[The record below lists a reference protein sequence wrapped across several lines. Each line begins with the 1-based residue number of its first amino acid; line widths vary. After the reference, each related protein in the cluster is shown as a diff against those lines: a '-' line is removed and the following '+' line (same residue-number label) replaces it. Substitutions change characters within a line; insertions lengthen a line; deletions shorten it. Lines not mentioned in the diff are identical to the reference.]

1 MTTLTPTQPLSQT
14 QIPNWI
20 QLNNEIMVQKNGQ
33 FQFHKDLEAARSY
46 FVDYVNQNTVFFHDL
61 KEKIDY
67 LIEHDYYE
75 AELFAK
81 YEFADV
87 KKLYEDLYARKF
99 RFPSFMSAFKFYN
112 NYAMKTNDGS
122 KFLERYEDRIA
133 VTALFLGD
141 GDIKKAGDY
150 ADVLISQEYQPA
162 TPTFLNAGKKRRGEL
177 VSCFLLEVDDSMNAI
192 GFAINSALQLS
203 KIGGGVS
210 LNLSKIRGAGEQIKG
225 LDGKASGVLPVMKLF
240 EDAFSYANQLGQ
252 RDGSGVVY
260 LNLFHADIHEFL
272 DTKKI
277 NSDEK
282 IRIKTLSLGVV
293 APNKFFELV
302 EQDKDMYLFYP
313 HTVHQEY
320 GIHLDDMDLTVMY
333 DELVNN
339 PKVRKK
345 KIVARDLIIKIAQT
359 QMESGYPYIMYVDN
373 TNEQH
378 ALKNIGRVKFSNLC
392 SEIAQLSEVS
402 TINDYNQEDVIQRDI
417 SCNLGSLNIVNVMK
431 NQRMRETVHLAMDAL
446 TEVSDRTELEIVPS
460 VAKANR
466 ELHSVGLGAMN
477 LHGFLALNHIPYESK
492 EAIDFARTFFMML
505 NFYSIERSMMIA
517 RERQV
522 TFKDF
527 EHSEYASGA
536 YFNRYEEIDYSPRTD
551 KVKALFAGHHI
562 PTREDWLRLKEE
574 TMKHGLYHAYRL
586 AIAPTGSISY
596 LQSSTASIAPITQ
609 RIEEREYGDSKT
621 IYPMPFLNESNYFFY
636 KEAYDMDM
644 FNLIDLV
651 AEVQVHIDQAISTIL
666 YVKDNLTTRDLAK
679 YYIYAQKKGL
689 KTLYYTR
696 TRKRTIEECIS
707 CVI

>member
-1 MTTLTPTQPLSQT
+1 
-14 QIPNWI
+14 
-20 QLNNEIMVQKNGQ
+20 MVQKDGQ

-67 LIEHDYYE
+67 LIEHQYYE
-75 AELFAK
+75 EELFAK
-81 YEFADV
+81 YDFADV
-87 KKLYEDLYARKF
+87 KKLYEALYARKF

-112 NYAMKTNDGS
+112 NYAMKTNDGT

-141 GDIKKAGDY
+141 GDIQKARAY

-192 GFAINSALQLS
+192 GFSINSALQLS

-210 LNLSKIRGAGEQIKG
+210 LNLSKIRAAGEQIKG

-313 HTVHQEY
+313 HTVYQEY
-320 GIHLDDMDLTVMY
+320 GVHLDDMDLTVMY

-378 ALKNIGRVKFSNLC
+378 ALKDIGRVKFSNLC

-402 TINDYNQEDVIQRDI
+402 TINDYGQEDVINRDI

-431 NQRMRETVHLAMDAL
+431 NNRMRETVHLAMDAL

-477 LHGFLALNHIPYESK
+477 LHGYLALNHIPYESK

-505 NFYSIERSMMIA
+505 NYYSIERSMLIA
-517 RERQV
+517 KERQV

-527 EHSEYASGA
+527 ERSEYASGA
-536 YFNRYEEIDYSPRTD
+536 YFKRYEENDYSPRTD
-551 KVKALFAGHHI
+551 KVKALFAGHPI
-562 PTREDWLRLKEE
+562 PAREDWLRLKEE

>member
-1 MTTLTPTQPLSQT
+1 
-14 QIPNWI
+14 
-20 QLNNEIMVQKNGQ
+20 MVQKDGK
-33 FQFHKDLEAARSY
+33 FQFDKDREAAKSY
-46 FVDYVNQNTVFFHDL
+46 FIDYVNQNTVFFHNL
-61 KEKIDY
+61 EEKIHY
-67 LIEHDYYE
+67 LIENDYYE
-75 AELFAK
+75 KELFDK
-81 YEFADV
+81 YEFKDI
-87 KKLYEDLYARKF
+87 KRLYEYLYGKKF

-112 NYAMKTNDGS
+112 NYAMKTNDDT
-122 KFLERYEDRIA
+122 KFLERYEDRLA
-133 VTALFLGD
+133 VVSLFLASGNID
-141 GDIKKAGDY
+141 KAFEY
-150 ADVLISQEYQPA
+150 AELLISQEYQPA

-177 VSCFLLEVDDSMNAI
+177 VSCFLLEVDDSMNSI
-192 GFAINSALQLS
+192 GFSINSALQLS

-260 LNLFHADIHEFL
+260 LNVFHSDIHEFL

-313 HTVHQEY
+313 YTVYKEY
-320 GIHLDDMDLTVMY
+320 GKHLDDMDISEMY
-333 DELVNN
+333 DELVDN
-339 PKVRKK
+339 PNVRKK
-345 KIVARDLIIKIAQT
+345 KIVARDLILKIAQI
-359 QMESGYPYIMYVDN
+359 QMESGYPYIMFVDN
-373 TNEQH
+373 TNEYH
-378 ALKNIGRVKFSNLC
+378 ALKEIGRVKFSNLC

-402 TINDYNQEDVIQRDI
+402 TINDYGVEDEIHRDI

-431 NQRMRETVHLAMDAL
+431 NMRMRDTVHRAMDAL
-446 TEVSDRTELEIVPS
+446 TEVSDRSNISIVPS

-477 LHGFLALNHIPYESK
+477 LHGFLAKNKIAYESK
-492 EAIDFARTFFMML
+492 EARDFVRTFFMMV
-505 NFYSIERSMMIA
+505 NFYSLERSMLIA
-517 RERQV
+517 QERGV
-522 TFKDF
+522 TFTDF
-527 EHSEYASGA
+527 DKSEYASGA
-536 YFNRYEEIDYSPRTD
+536 YFDRYLNTDFSPKTER
-551 KVKALFAGHHI
+551 VQQLFEGHTI
-562 PTREDWLRLKEE
+562 PTLEDWARLKEQVME
-574 TMKHGLYHAYRL
+574 HGLYHAYRL

-621 IYPMPFLNESNYFFY
+621 IYPMPYISDENYFYY

-651 AEVQVHIDQAISTIL
+651 ADVQVHVDQAISTVL
-666 YVKDNLTTRDLAK
+666 FVKDDLTTRDLAK

-696 TRKRTIEECIS
+696 TKKKTIDECVS
-707 CVI
+707 CVV

>member
-1 MTTLTPTQPLSQT
+1 
-14 QIPNWI
+14 
-20 QLNNEIMVQKNGQ
+20 MVQKDGK
-33 FQFHKDLEAARSY
+33 FQFDKDREAAKSY
-46 FVDYVNQNTVFFHDL
+46 FIDYVNQNTVFFHNL
-61 KEKIDY
+61 EEKIHY
-67 LIEHDYYE
+67 LVENDYYE
-75 AELFAK
+75 KELFDQ
-81 YEFADV
+81 YEFKDV
-87 KKLYEDLYARKF
+87 KRLYEYLYAKKF

-112 NYAMKTNDGS
+112 NYAMKTNDDT
-122 KFLERYEDRIA
+122 KFLERYEDRLA
-133 VTALFLGD
+133 VVSLFLAS
-141 GDIKKAGDY
+141 GDIDKAFEY
-150 ADVLISQEYQPA
+150 AELLISQEYQPA

-177 VSCFLLEVDDSMNAI
+177 VSCFLLEVDDSMNSI
-192 GFAINSALQLS
+192 GFSINSALQLS

-260 LNLFHADIHEFL
+260 LNVFHSDIHEFL

-282 IRIKTLSLGVV
+282 IRMKTLSLGVV

-313 HTVHQEY
+313 YTVYKEY
-320 GIHLDDMDLTVMY
+320 GKHLDDMDISEMY
-333 DELVNN
+333 DELVDN
-339 PKVRKK
+339 PNVRKK
-345 KIVARDLIIKIAQT
+345 KIVARDLILKIAQI
-359 QMESGYPYIMYVDN
+359 QMESGYPYIMFVDN
-373 TNEQH
+373 TNEYH
-378 ALKNIGRVKFSNLC
+378 ALKEIGRVKFSNLC

-402 TINDYNQEDVIQRDI
+402 TINDYGVEDEIHRDI

-431 NQRMRETVHLAMDAL
+431 NKRMRDTVHRAMDAL
-446 TEVSDRTELEIVPS
+446 TEVSDRSNISIVPS

-477 LHGFLALNHIPYESK
+477 LHGFLAKNRIAYESK
-492 EAIDFARTFFMML
+492 EARDFVRTFFMMV
-505 NFYSIERSMMIA
+505 NFYSLERSMLIA
-517 RERQV
+517 QERGV

-527 EHSEYASGA
+527 EKSEYASGA
-536 YFNRYEEIDYSPRTD
+536 YFDRYLNTDFSPKTD
-551 KVKALFAGHHI
+551 RVQQLFEGHAI
-562 PTREDWLRLKEE
+562 PTLEDWARLKEQVME
-574 TMKHGLYHAYRL
+574 HGLYHAYRL

-621 IYPMPFLNESNYFFY
+621 IYPMPYISDENYFYY

-651 AEVQVHIDQAISTIL
+651 ADVQVHVDQAISTVL
-666 YVKDNLTTRDLAK
+666 FVKDDLTTRDLAK

-696 TRKRTIEECIS
+696 TKKKTIDECVS
-707 CVI
+707 CVV

>member
-1 MTTLTPTQPLSQT
+1 
-14 QIPNWI
+14 
-20 QLNNEIMVQKNGQ
+20 MVQKDGK
-33 FQFHKDLEAARSY
+33 FQFDKDREAAKSY
-46 FVDYVNQNTVFFHDL
+46 FIDYVNQNTVFFHNL
-61 KEKIDY
+61 EEKIHY
-67 LIEHDYYE
+67 LIENDYYE
-75 AELFAK
+75 KELFDK
-81 YEFADV
+81 YEFKDI
-87 KKLYEDLYARKF
+87 KRLYEYLYGKKF

-112 NYAMKTNDGS
+112 NYAMKTNDDT
-122 KFLERYEDRIA
+122 KFLERYEDRLA
-133 VTALFLGD
+133 VVSLFLAS
-141 GDIKKAGDY
+141 GDIDKAFEY
-150 ADVLISQEYQPA
+150 AELLISQEYQPA

-177 VSCFLLEVDDSMNAI
+177 VSCFLLEVDDSMNSI
-192 GFAINSALQLS
+192 GFSINSALQLS

-210 LNLSKIRGAGEQIKG
+210 LNLSKIRGSGEQIKG

-260 LNLFHADIHEFL
+260 LNVFHSDIHEFL

-313 HTVHQEY
+313 YTVYKEY
-320 GIHLDDMDLTVMY
+320 GKHLDDMDISEMY
-333 DELVNN
+333 DELVDN
-339 PKVRKK
+339 PNVRKK
-345 KIVARDLIIKIAQT
+345 KIVARDLILKIAQI
-359 QMESGYPYIMYVDN
+359 QMESGYPYIMFVDN
-373 TNEQH
+373 TNEYH
-378 ALKNIGRVKFSNLC
+378 ALKEIGRIKFSNLC

-402 TINDYNQEDVIQRDI
+402 TINDYGVEDEIHRDI

-431 NQRMRETVHLAMDAL
+431 NKRMRDTVHRAMDAL
-446 TEVSDRTELEIVPS
+446 TEVSDRSNISIVPS

-477 LHGFLALNHIPYESK
+477 LHGFLAKNKIAYESK
-492 EAIDFARTFFMML
+492 EARDFVRTFFMMV
-505 NFYSIERSMMIA
+505 NFYSLERSMLIA
-517 RERQV
+517 QERGV
-522 TFKDF
+522 TFTDF
-527 EHSEYASGA
+527 DRSEYASGA
-536 YFNRYEEIDYSPRTD
+536 YFDRYLNTDFSPKTER
-551 KVKALFAGHHI
+551 VQQLFEGHTI
-562 PTREDWLRLKEE
+562 PTLEDWARLKEQVME
-574 TMKHGLYHAYRL
+574 HGLYHAYRL

-621 IYPMPFLNESNYFFY
+621 IYPMPYISDENYFYY

-651 AEVQVHIDQAISTIL
+651 ADVQVHVDQAISTVL
-666 YVKDNLTTRDLAK
+666 FVKDDLTTRDLAK

-696 TRKRTIEECIS
+696 TKKKTIDECVS
-707 CVI
+707 CVV

>member
-1 MTTLTPTQPLSQT
+1 M
-14 QIPNWI
+14 IPKWI
-20 QLNNEIMVQKNGQ
+20 QLNNEIMVQKDGK
-33 FQFHKDLEAARSY
+33 FQFDKDREAAKSY
-46 FVDYVNQNTVFFHDL
+46 FIDYVNQNTVFFHNL
-61 KEKIDY
+61 EEKIHY
-67 LIEHDYYE
+67 LVENDYYE
-75 AELFAK
+75 KELFDQ
-81 YEFADV
+81 YEFKDV
-87 KKLYEDLYARKF
+87 KRLYEYLYAKKF

-112 NYAMKTNDGS
+112 NYAMKTNDDT
-122 KFLERYEDRIA
+122 KFLERYEDRLA
-133 VTALFLGD
+133 VVSLFLAS
-141 GDIKKAGDY
+141 GDIDKAFEY
-150 ADVLISQEYQPA
+150 AELLISQEYQPA

-177 VSCFLLEVDDSMNAI
+177 VSCFLLEVDDSMNSI
-192 GFAINSALQLS
+192 GFSINSALQLS

-260 LNLFHADIHEFL
+260 LNVFHSDIHEFL

-282 IRIKTLSLGVV
+282 IRMKTLSLGVV

-313 HTVHQEY
+313 YTVYKEY
-320 GIHLDDMDLTVMY
+320 GKHLDDMDISEMY
-333 DELVNN
+333 DELVDN
-339 PKVRKK
+339 PNVRKK
-345 KIVARDLIIKIAQT
+345 KIVARDLILKIAQI
-359 QMESGYPYIMYVDN
+359 QMESGYPYIMFVDN
-373 TNEQH
+373 TNEYH
-378 ALKNIGRVKFSNLC
+378 ALKEIGRVKFSNLC

-402 TINDYNQEDVIQRDI
+402 TINDYGVEDEIHRDI

-431 NQRMRETVHLAMDAL
+431 NKRMRDTVHRAMDAL
-446 TEVSDRTELEIVPS
+446 TEVSDRSNISIVPS

-477 LHGFLALNHIPYESK
+477 LHGFLAKNRIAYESK
-492 EAIDFARTFFMML
+492 EARDFVRTFFMMV
-505 NFYSIERSMMIA
+505 NFYSLERSMLIA
-517 RERQV
+517 QERGV

-527 EHSEYASGA
+527 EKSEYASGA
-536 YFNRYEEIDYSPRTD
+536 YFDRYLNTDFSPKTD
-551 KVKALFAGHHI
+551 RVQQLFEGHAI
-562 PTREDWLRLKEE
+562 PTLEDWARLKEQVME
-574 TMKHGLYHAYRL
+574 HGLYHAYRL

-621 IYPMPFLNESNYFFY
+621 IYPMPYISDENYFYY

-651 AEVQVHIDQAISTIL
+651 ADVQVHVDQAISTVL
-666 YVKDNLTTRDLAK
+666 FVKDDLTTRDLAK

-696 TRKRTIEECIS
+696 TKKKTIDECVS
-707 CVI
+707 CVV

>member
-1 MTTLTPTQPLSQT
+1 M
-14 QIPNWI
+14 IPKWI
-20 QLNNEIMVQKNGQ
+20 QLNNEIMVQKNGS
-33 FQFHKDLEAARSY
+33 FQFDKDREAAKSY
-46 FVDYVNQNTVFFHDL
+46 FVDYVNQNTVFFHNL
-61 KEKIDY
+61 EEKINY
-67 LIEHDYYE
+67 LIEHEYYE
-75 AELFAK
+75 DNLFNK
-81 YEFADV
+81 YEFKEV
-87 KKLYEDLYARKF
+87 KKLYEYIYSKKF

-112 NYAMKTNDGS
+112 NYAMKTNDDT
-122 KFLERYEDRIA
+122 KFLERYEDRLA
-133 VTALFLGD
+133 VVSLFLANGD
-141 GDIKKAGDY
+141 MKKAMEY
-150 ADVLISQEYQPA
+150 ADLLISQEYQPA

-177 VSCFLLEVDDSMNAI
+177 VSCFLLEVDDSMNSI

-210 LNLSKIRGAGEQIKG
+210 LNLSKIRGASEQIKG

-260 LNLFHADIHEFL
+260 LNVFHADIHEFL

-293 APNKFFELV
+293 APNKFIELV
-302 EQDKDMYLFYP
+302 EKDKDMYLFYP
-313 HTVHQEY
+313 HTVYQEY
-320 GIHLDDMDLTVMY
+320 GVHMDDMDISEMY

-339 PKVRKK
+339 PNVRKK
-345 KIVARDLIIKIAQT
+345 KIVARDLILKIAQI
-359 QMESGYPYIMYVDN
+359 QMESGYPYIMFVDN
-373 TNEQH
+373 TNEYH
-378 ALKNIGRVKFSNLC
+378 ALKELGRVKFSNLC

-402 TINDYNQEDVIQRDI
+402 TINDYGVDDVINRDI
-417 SCNLGSLNIVNVMK
+417 SCNLGSLNIVNVMANK
-431 NQRMRETVHLAMDAL
+431 RMQETVHRSMDAL
-446 TEVSDRTELEIVPS
+446 TEVTDKSNISIVPS

-477 LHGFLALNHIPYESK
+477 LHGYLAKNKIAYESK
-492 EAIDFARTFFMML
+492 EARDFVRAFFMML
-505 NFYSIERSMMIA
+505 NFYSLERSMLIA
-517 RERQV
+517 KERNE

-527 EHSEYASGA
+527 EKSEYASGA
-536 YFNRYEEIDYSPRTD
+536 YFDMYMKKDFRPQTER
-551 KVKALFAGHHI
+551 VQQLFEGHVM
-562 PTREDWLRLKEE
+562 PTMEDWVRLKEQVME
-574 TMKHGLYHAYRL
+574 HGLYHAYRL

-609 RIEEREYGDSKT
+609 KIEEREYGDSKT
-621 IYPMPFLNESNYFFY
+621 IYPMPFISEENYFYY

-651 AEVQVHIDQAISTIL
+651 ADVQVHIDQAISTVL
-666 YVKDNLTTRDLAK
+666 FVKDDLTTRDLAK

-696 TRKRTIEECIS
+696 TRKKTIDECVS

>member
-1 MTTLTPTQPLSQT
+1 MST
-14 QIPNWI
+14 IAKWI
-20 QLNNEIMVQKNGQ
+20 QLNNEIMVQKNGS
-33 FQFHKDLEAARSY
+33 FQFDKDREAARSY
-46 FVDYVNQNTVFFHDL
+46 FVDYVNQNTVFFHNL
-61 KEKIDY
+61 EEKIGY
-67 LIEHDYYE
+67 LLDNEYYE
-75 AELFAK
+75 KAIFDQ

-87 KKLYEDLYARKF
+87 KRLYEYLYSKKF

-112 NYAMKTNDGS
+112 NYALMTDDGT
-122 KFLERYEDRIA
+122 KVLERYEDRIA
-133 VTALFLGD
+133 VVSLFLARGD
-141 GDIKKAGDY
+141 MQKAMNY
-150 ADVLISQEYQPA
+150 ADILISQEYQPA

-177 VSCFLLEVDDSMNAI
+177 VSCFLLEVNDSMNSI

-210 LNLSKIRGAGEQIKG
+210 LNLSKIRGADEQIKG

-260 LNLFHADIHEFL
+260 LNIFHADIQEFL

-282 IRIKTLSLGVV
+282 TRIKTLSLGVV

-302 EQDKDMYLFYP
+302 ENDKDMYLFYP
-313 HTVHQEY
+313 LTVFKEY
-320 GIHLDDMDLTVMY
+320 GKHLDDMDITEMY

-339 PKVRKK
+339 PNVRKK
-345 KIVARDLIIKIAQT
+345 KIVARDLILKIAQT
-359 QMESGYPYIMYVDN
+359 QMESGYPYIMFVDN
-373 TNEQH
+373 TNEYH
-378 ALKNIGRVKFSNLC
+378 ALKELGRVKFSNLC

-402 TINDYNQEDVIQRDI
+402 TINDYDEEDIINRDI
-417 SCNLGSLNIVNVMK
+417 SCNLGSLNIVNVMQNK
-431 NQRMRETVHLAMDAL
+431 RMRATVHHSMDAL
-446 TEVSDRTELEIVPS
+446 TEVSDRSNIRIVPS

-477 LHGFLALNHIPYESK
+477 LHGYLAKNRVAYESK
-492 EAIDFARTFFMML
+492 EAKDFARTFFMML
-505 NFYSIERSMMIA
+505 NFYSLERSMLIA
-517 RERQV
+517 KERQE

-527 EHSEYASGA
+527 EQSEYANGN
-536 YFNRYEEIDYSPRTD
+536 YFDRYLETDYSPVTD
-551 KVKALFAGHHI
+551 KVKQLFEGHEI
-562 PTREDWLRLKEE
+562 PTLEDWKRLKELVAE
-574 TMKHGLYHAYRL
+574 HGLYHAYRL

-609 RIEEREYGDSKT
+609 KIEEREYGDSKT
-621 IYPMPFLNESNYFFY
+621 IYPMPFLSEENYFYY

-666 YVKDNLTTRDLAK
+666 FVKDDLTTRDLAK

-696 TRKRTIEECIS
+696 TRKKTIDECVS

>member
-1 MTTLTPTQPLSQT
+1 MSTQLPQ
-14 QIPNWI
+14 WI
-20 QLNNEIMVQKNGQ
+20 KLNNEILVKKDSS
-33 FQFHKDLEAARSY
+33 FQYEKDREAARSY
-46 FVDYVNQNTVFFHDL
+46 FIDYVNQNTVFFHNL
-61 KEKIDY
+61 REKIDY
-67 LIEHDYYE
+67 LLDQDYYE
-75 AELFAK
+75 RELFDSYSFDQIK
-81 YEFADV
+81 EVYDY
-87 KKLYEDLYARKF
+87 LYTQKF

-112 NYAMKTNDGS
+112 NYAMKTNDGT
-122 KFLERYEDRIA
+122 KFLERYEDRLA
-133 VTALFLGD
+133 VVSLFLAKGD
-141 GDIKKAGDY
+141 HKKALQY
-150 ADVLISQEYQPA
+150 AELLISQEYQPA

-210 LNLSKIRGAGEQIKG
+210 LNLSKIRAAGEQIKG

-260 LNLFHADIHEFL
+260 LNIFHPDIHEFL

-293 APNKFFELV
+293 APDKFFELV
-302 EQDKDMYLFYP
+302 EKDKDMYLFYP
-313 HTVHQEY
+313 HTVYKEY
-320 GIHLDDMDLTVMY
+320 GKHLDDMDITAMY

-339 PKVRKK
+339 PNIRKK
-345 KIVARDLIIKIAQT
+345 KVVARDLIIKIAQT

-373 TNEQH
+373 ANEYH
-378 ALKNIGRVKFSNLC
+378 ALKEIGRVKFSNLC
-392 SEIAQLSEVS
+392 SEIAQVSEVS
-402 TINDYNQEDVIQRDI
+402 VINDYDEPDVINRDI

-431 NQRMRETVHLAMDAL
+431 NKRIQETVHLSMDAL
-446 TEVSDRTELEIVPS
+446 TEVSDRTNINLVPS

-477 LHGFLALNHIPYESK
+477 LHGYLALNKISYESK
-492 EAIDFARTFFMML
+492 EAIDFVRTFFMMV
-505 NFYSIERSMMIA
+505 NYYSLERSMLIA
-517 RERQV
+517 KERGI
-522 TFKDF
+522 TFVGF
-527 EHSEYASGA
+527 EQSEYANGN
-536 YFNRYEEIDYSPRTD
+536 YFTRYLENDYSPRLD
-551 KVKALFAGHHI
+551 KVTTLFEGHYI
-562 PTREDWLRLKEE
+562 PTKEDWIRLKEE
-574 TMKHGLYHAYRL
+574 VQQHGLYHSYRL

-596 LQSSTASIAPITQ
+596 LQSATASIAPITQ

-621 IYPMPFLNESNYFFY
+621 IYPMPYLSDDNFFFY

-644 FNLIDLV
+644 FNVIDLV
-651 AEVQVHIDQAISTIL
+651 AEVQVHVDQAISTIL
-666 YVKDNLTTRDLAK
+666 FVKDDNTTRDLAK

-696 TRKRTIEECIS
+696 TKKRTIEECIS
-707 CVI
+707 CSV

>member
-1 MTTLTPTQPLSQT
+1 
-14 QIPNWI
+14 
-20 QLNNEIMVQKNGQ
+20 MVQKDGK
-33 FQFHKDLEAARSY
+33 FQFDKDREAAKSY
-46 FVDYVNQNTVFFHDL
+46 FIDYVNQNTVFFHNL
-61 KEKIDY
+61 EEKIHY
-67 LIEHDYYE
+67 LIENDYYE
-75 AELFAK
+75 KELFDK
-81 YEFADV
+81 YEFKDI
-87 KKLYEDLYARKF
+87 KRLYEYLYGKKF

-112 NYAMKTNDGS
+112 NYAMKTNDDT
-122 KFLERYEDRIA
+122 KFLERYEDRLA
-133 VTALFLGD
+133 VVSLFLASGNID
-141 GDIKKAGDY
+141 KAFEY
-150 ADVLISQEYQPA
+150 AELLISQEYQPA

-177 VSCFLLEVDDSMNAI
+177 VSCFLLEVDDSMNSI
-192 GFAINSALQLS
+192 GFSINSALQLS

-260 LNLFHADIHEFL
+260 LNVFHSDIHEFL

-313 HTVHQEY
+313 YTVYKEY
-320 GIHLDDMDLTVMY
+320 GKHLDDMDISEMY
-333 DELVNN
+333 DELVDN
-339 PKVRKK
+339 PNVRKK
-345 KIVARDLIIKIAQT
+345 KIVARDLILKIAQI
-359 QMESGYPYIMYVDN
+359 QMESGYPYIMFVDN
-373 TNEQH
+373 TNEYH
-378 ALKNIGRVKFSNLC
+378 ALKEIGRVKFSNLC

-402 TINDYNQEDVIQRDI
+402 TINDYGVEDEIHRDI
-417 SCNLGSLNIVNVMK
+417 SCNLGSLNIVNVMNNK
-431 NQRMRETVHLAMDAL
+431 RMRDTVHRAMDAL
-446 TEVSDRTELEIVPS
+446 TEVSDRSNISIVPS

-477 LHGFLALNHIPYESK
+477 LHGFLAKNKIAYESK
-492 EAIDFARTFFMML
+492 EARDFVRTFFMMV
-505 NFYSIERSMMIA
+505 NFYSLERSMLIA
-517 RERQV
+517 QERGV
-522 TFKDF
+522 TFTDF
-527 EHSEYASGA
+527 DKSEYASGA
-536 YFNRYEEIDYSPRTD
+536 YFDRYLNTDFSPKTER
-551 KVKALFAGHHI
+551 VQQLFEGHTI
-562 PTREDWLRLKEE
+562 PTLEDWARLKEQVME
-574 TMKHGLYHAYRL
+574 HGLYHAYRL

-621 IYPMPFLNESNYFFY
+621 IYPMPYITDENYFYY

-651 AEVQVHIDQAISTIL
+651 ADVQVHVDQAISTVL
-666 YVKDNLTTRDLAK
+666 FVKDDLTTRDLAK

-696 TRKRTIEECIS
+696 TKKKTIDECVS
-707 CVI
+707 CVV

>member
-1 MTTLTPTQPLSQT
+1 M
-14 QIPNWI
+14 IPKWI
-20 QLNNEIMVQKNGQ
+20 QLNNEIMVQKDGK
-33 FQFHKDLEAARSY
+33 FQFDKDREAAKSY
-46 FVDYVNQNTVFFHDL
+46 FIDYVNQNTVFFHNL
-61 KEKIDY
+61 EEKIHY
-67 LIEHDYYE
+67 LIENDYYE
-75 AELFAK
+75 KELFDK
-81 YEFADV
+81 YEFKDI
-87 KKLYEDLYARKF
+87 KRLYEYLYGKKF

-112 NYAMKTNDGS
+112 NYAMKTNDDT
-122 KFLERYEDRIA
+122 KFLERYEDRLA
-133 VTALFLGD
+133 VVSLFLASGNID
-141 GDIKKAGDY
+141 KAFEY
-150 ADVLISQEYQPA
+150 AELLISQEYQPA

-177 VSCFLLEVDDSMNAI
+177 VSCFLLEVDDSMNSI
-192 GFAINSALQLS
+192 GFSINSALQLS

-260 LNLFHADIHEFL
+260 LNVFHSDIHEFL

-313 HTVHQEY
+313 YTVYKEY
-320 GIHLDDMDLTVMY
+320 GKHLDDMDISEMY
-333 DELVNN
+333 DELVDN
-339 PKVRKK
+339 PNVRKK
-345 KIVARDLIIKIAQT
+345 KIVARDLILKIAQI
-359 QMESGYPYIMYVDN
+359 QMESGYPYIMFVDN
-373 TNEQH
+373 TNEYH
-378 ALKNIGRVKFSNLC
+378 ALKEVGRVKFSNLC

-402 TINDYNQEDVIQRDI
+402 TINDYGVEDEIHRDI

-431 NQRMRETVHLAMDAL
+431 NKRMRDTVHRAMDAL
-446 TEVSDRTELEIVPS
+446 TEVSDRSNISIVPS

-477 LHGFLALNHIPYESK
+477 LHGFLAKNKIAYESK
-492 EAIDFARTFFMML
+492 EARDFVRAFFMMV
-505 NFYSIERSMMIA
+505 NFYSLERSMLIA
-517 RERQV
+517 QERGM
-522 TFKDF
+522 TFTDF
-527 EHSEYASGA
+527 DKSEYASGA
-536 YFNRYEEIDYSPRTD
+536 YFDRYLNTDYRPKTER
-551 KVKALFAGHHI
+551 VQQLFEGHTM
-562 PTREDWLRLKEE
+562 PTLEDWARLKEQVME
-574 TMKHGLYHAYRL
+574 HGLYHAYRL

-621 IYPMPFLNESNYFFY
+621 IYPMPYISDENYFYY

-651 AEVQVHIDQAISTIL
+651 ADVQVHVDQAISTVL
-666 YVKDNLTTRDLAK
+666 FVKDDLTTRDLAK

-696 TRKRTIEECIS
+696 TKKKTIDECVS
-707 CVI
+707 CVV

>member
-1 MTTLTPTQPLSQT
+1 MSTY
-14 QIPNWI
+14 IPKWI
-20 QLNNEIMVQKNGQ
+20 QLNNEIMLQKEGRYQ
-33 FQFHKDLEAARSY
+33 FSKDREAARSY
-46 FVDYVNQNTVFFHDL
+46 FVDYVNQNTVFFHNL

-67 LIEHDYYE
+67 LIEHQYYE
-75 AELFAK
+75 KELFDK
-81 YEFADV
+81 YHFTDITRI
-87 KKLYEDLYARKF
+87 YDFLYAKKY

-112 NYAMKTNDGS
+112 NYAMKTNDGN

-133 VTALFLGD
+133 VVALFLAD
-141 GDIKKAGDY
+141 GDADKAFSY
-150 ADVLISQEYQPA
+150 ADLLISQEYQPA

-177 VSCFLLEVDDSMNAI
+177 VSCFLLEIDDSMNAI

-210 LNLSKIRGAGEQIKG
+210 LNLSKIRAADEQIKG

-260 LNLFHADIHEFL
+260 LNLFHADIEHFL

-282 IRIKTLSLGVV
+282 IRIKTLSLGIV

-313 HTVHQEY
+313 HSVHKAY
-320 GIHLDDMDLTVMY
+320 GIHLDDMDITQMY

-339 PKVRKK
+339 PAVRKK
-345 KIVARDLIIKIAQT
+345 KIVARDLIQKIAQS
-359 QMESGYPYIMYVDN
+359 QMESGYPYIIFVDN
-373 TNEQH
+373 ANEYH
-378 ALKNIGRVKFSNLC
+378 ALKQIGRVKFSNLC

-402 TINDYNQEDVIQRDI
+402 IINDYEVDDQINRDI
-417 SCNLGSLNIVNVMK
+417 SCNLGSLNIVNVMDNK
-431 NQRMRETVHLAMDAL
+431 RMRATVHLAMDAL
-446 TEVSDRTELEIVPS
+446 TEVSDRSNITIVPS

-477 LHGFLALNHIPYESK
+477 LHGYLAKNKIAYESR
-492 EAIDFARTFFMML
+492 EAKDFARTFFMML
-505 NFYSIERSMMIA
+505 NYYSIERSMLIA
-517 RERQV
+517 KERNT
-522 TFKDF
+522 TFKGF
-527 EHSEYASGA
+527 EKSEYANGA
-536 YFNRYEEIDYSPRTD
+536 YFKRYLETDYSPRTEKIKELFVGHPIPD
-551 KVKALFAGHHI
+551 QADWQQLQALVM
-562 PTREDWLRLKEE
+562 E
-574 TMKHGLYHAYRL
+574 HGLYHAYRL

-596 LQSSTASIAPITQ
+596 LQSATASIAPITQ
-609 RIEEREYGDSKT
+609 KIEEREYGDSKT
-621 IYPMPFLNESNYFFY
+621 IYPMPFISEENFFYY

-651 AEVQVHIDQAISTIL
+651 AEIQVHIDQAISTIL
-666 YVKDNLTTRDLAK
+666 YVKDDLTSRDLAK

-696 TRKRTIEECIS
+696 TKKTTIEECVS
-707 CVI
+707 CVV

>member
-1 MTTLTPTQPLSQT
+1 M
-14 QIPNWI
+14 IPKWI
-20 QLNNEIMVQKNGQ
+20 QLNNEIMVQKDGK
-33 FQFHKDLEAARSY
+33 FQFDKDREAAKSY
-46 FVDYVNQNTVFFHDL
+46 FIDYVNQNTVFFHNL
-61 KEKIDY
+61 EEKIHY
-67 LIEHDYYE
+67 LVENDYYE
-75 AELFAK
+75 KELFDQ
-81 YEFADV
+81 YEFKDV
-87 KKLYEDLYARKF
+87 KRLYEYLYAKKF

-112 NYAMKTNDGS
+112 NYAMKTNDDT
-122 KFLERYEDRIA
+122 KFLERYEDRLA
-133 VTALFLGD
+133 VVSLFLAS
-141 GDIKKAGDY
+141 GDIDKAFEY
-150 ADVLISQEYQPA
+150 AELLISQEYQPA

-177 VSCFLLEVDDSMNAI
+177 VSCFLLEVDDSMNSI
-192 GFAINSALQLS
+192 GFSINSALQLS

-260 LNLFHADIHEFL
+260 LNVFHSDIHEFL

-282 IRIKTLSLGVV
+282 IRMKTLSLGVV

-313 HTVHQEY
+313 YTVYKEY
-320 GIHLDDMDLTVMY
+320 GKHLDDMDISEMY
-333 DELVNN
+333 DELVDN
-339 PKVRKK
+339 PNVRKK
-345 KIVARDLIIKIAQT
+345 KIVARDLILKIAQI
-359 QMESGYPYIMYVDN
+359 QMESGYPYIMFVDN
-373 TNEQH
+373 TNEYH
-378 ALKNIGRVKFSNLC
+378 ALKQIGRVKFSNLC

-402 TINDYNQEDVIQRDI
+402 TINDYGVEDEIHRDI

-431 NQRMRETVHLAMDAL
+431 NKRMRDTVHRAMDAL
-446 TEVSDRTELEIVPS
+446 TEVSDRSNISIVPS

-477 LHGFLALNHIPYESK
+477 LHGFLAKNKIAYESK
-492 EAIDFARTFFMML
+492 EARDFVRTFFMMV
-505 NFYSIERSMMIA
+505 NFYSLERSMLIA
-517 RERQV
+517 QERGV

-527 EHSEYASGA
+527 EKSEYASGA
-536 YFNRYEEIDYSPRTD
+536 YFDRYLNTDFSPKTER
-551 KVKALFAGHHI
+551 VKQLFEGHTI
-562 PTREDWLRLKEE
+562 PTLEDWARLKEQVME
-574 TMKHGLYHAYRL
+574 HGLYHAYRL

-621 IYPMPFLNESNYFFY
+621 IYPMPYISDENYFYY

-651 AEVQVHIDQAISTIL
+651 ADVQVHVDQAISTVL
-666 YVKDNLTTRDLAK
+666 FVKDDLTTRDLAK

-696 TRKRTIEECIS
+696 TKKKTIDECVS
-707 CVI
+707 CVV

>member
-1 MTTLTPTQPLSQT
+1 MPTQPVSQT

-141 GDIKKAGDY
+141 GDIKKAGEY

-210 LNLSKIRGAGEQIKG
+210 LNLSKIRAAGEQIKG

-313 HTVHQEY
+313 HTVYQEY
-320 GIHLDDMDLTVMY
+320 GVHLDDMDLTAMY

-505 NFYSIERSMMIA
+505 NYYSIERSMMIA

-527 EHSEYASGA
+527 EQSEYASGA
-536 YFNRYEEIDYSPRTD
+536 YFKRYEDNDYSPRTD

-562 PTREDWLRLKEE
+562 PTREDWLRLKED

>member
-1 MTTLTPTQPLSQT
+1 MTT
-14 QIPNWI
+14 QIPKWI
-20 QLNNEIMVQKNGQ
+20 QLNNEIMIQKEGKYQ
-33 FQFHKDLEAARSY
+33 FEKDREATRSY
-46 FVDYVNQNTVFFHDL
+46 FIDYVNQNTVFFHDL

-67 LIEHDYYE
+67 LIENQYYE
-75 AELFAK
+75 KEIFDLYKF
-81 YEFADV
+81 EDIQ
-87 KKLYEDLYARKF
+87 KLYDDLYARKF

-133 VTALFLGD
+133 AVSLFLGN
-141 GDIKKAGDY
+141 GDIHKAMAYVDL
-150 ADVLISQEYQPA
+150 LISQEYQPA

-177 VSCFLLEVDDSMNAI
+177 VSCFLLEIDDSMNSI

-210 LNLSKIRGAGEQIKG
+210 LNLSKIRAADEQIKG

-260 LNLFHADIHEFL
+260 LNVFHADIFQFL

-293 APNKFFELV
+293 APDKFFELV
-302 EQDKDMYLFYP
+302 EKDKDMYLFYP
-313 HTVHQEY
+313 HSVYLAY
-320 GIHLDDMDLTVMY
+320 GKHLDDMDITAMY
-333 DELVNN
+333 DELAEN
-339 PKVRKK
+339 PRVRKK
-345 KIVARDLIIKIAQT
+345 KVAARDLILKIAQC
-359 QMESGYPYIMYVDN
+359 QMESGYPYIMFVDN
-373 TNEQH
+373 ANKYH
-378 ALKNIGRVKFSNLC
+378 ALKEIGRIKFSNLC

-402 TINDYNQEDVIQRDI
+402 TINDYDEPDIINRDI

-431 NQRMRETVHLAMDAL
+431 NKRMRETVHLAMDAL
-446 TEVSDRTELEIVPS
+446 TEVSDRTNIKIVPS
-460 VAKANR
+460 IAKANR

-477 LHGFLALNHIPYESK
+477 LHGFLAMNKISYESR
-492 EAIDFARTFFMML
+492 EARDFVRTFFMML
-505 NFYSIERSMMIA
+505 NYYSLERSMLIA
-517 RERQV
+517 KERKQ

-527 EHSEYASGA
+527 ERSEYANGS
-536 YFNRYEEIDYSPRTD
+536 YFNRYLENDYTPKTEKVRNLFIGHEIPS
-551 KVKALFAGHHI
+551 KA
-562 PTREDWLRLKEE
+562 DWIHLKEQVQQY
-574 TMKHGLYHAYRL
+574 GLYHAYRL

-596 LQSSTASIAPITQ
+596 LQSATASIAPITQ

-621 IYPMPFLNESNYFFY
+621 IYPMPYLNEENFFYY
-636 KEAYDMDM
+636 KEAYEMDM
-644 FNLIDLV
+644 YKLIDLV
-651 AEVQVHIDQAISTIL
+651 ADVQEHIDQAISTIL
-666 YVKDNLTTRDLAK
+666 FVKDDLTTRDLAK

-696 TRKRTIEECIS
+696 TKKKTIDECIS
-707 CVI
+707 CVV

>member
-1 MTTLTPTQPLSQT
+1 MSL
-14 QIPNWI
+14 QIPKWI
-20 QLNNEIMVQKNGQ
+20 QLNNEIMVRKNGN
-33 FQFHKDLEAARSY
+33 FQFEKDREAARSY

-67 LIEHDYYE
+67 LIEQEYYE
-75 AELFAK
+75 KELFDK
-81 YEFADV
+81 YDFKEV
-87 KKLYEDLYARKF
+87 KQLYDDLYKKKF

-133 VTALFLGD
+133 VVSLFLGD
-141 GDIKKAGDY
+141 GDMNKAREY
-150 ADVLISQEYQPA
+150 ADLLISQEYQPA

-177 VSCFLLEVDDSMNAI
+177 VSCFLLEVDDSMNSI

-210 LNLSKIRGAGEQIKG
+210 LNLSKIRAADEQIKG

-260 LNLFHADIHEFL
+260 LNVFHADIHEFL

-302 EQDKDMYLFYP
+302 EKDKDMYLFYP
-313 HTVHQEY
+313 HTIYKEY
-320 GIHLDDMDLTVMY
+320 GKHMDDMDLTAMY
-333 DELVNN
+333 DELVEN
-339 PKVRKK
+339 PNIRKK
-345 KIVARDLIIKIAQT
+345 KVVARDLILKIAQI
-359 QMESGYPYIMYVDN
+359 QMESGYPYIMFVDN
-373 TNEQH
+373 ANEYH
-378 ALKNIGRVKFSNLC
+378 ALKEIGRVKFSNLC

-402 TINDYNQEDVIQRDI
+402 TINDYNEPDVINRDI
-417 SCNLGSLNIVNVMK
+417 SCNLGSLNVVNVMK
-431 NQRMRETVHLAMDAL
+431 NKRMRETVHRSMDAL
-446 TEVSDRTELEIVPS
+446 TEVTDRSNIQIVPS
-460 VAKANR
+460 VAKANS

-477 LHGFLALNHIPYESK
+477 LHGFLAKNKIAYESK
-492 EAIDFARTFFMML
+492 EAKDFVRTFFMML
-505 NFYSIERSMMIA
+505 NFYSLERSMLIA
-517 RERQV
+517 KERGI

-527 EHSEYASGA
+527 DKSEYANGN
-536 YFNRYEEIDYSPRTD
+536 YFDRYLNNDYSPVTD
-551 KVKALFAGHHI
+551 KVKELFEGQEI
-562 PTREDWLRLKEE
+562 PTKDDWQRLKEQVRE
-574 TMKHGLYHAYRL
+574 HGVYHAYRL

-609 RIEEREYGDSKT
+609 KIEEREYGDSKT
-621 IYPMPFLNESNYFFY
+621 IYPMPFLSEENFFFY

-666 YVKDNLTTRDLAK
+666 YVKDDLTTRDLAM

-696 TRKRTIEECIS
+696 TKKKTIDECVS
-707 CVI
+707 CVV

>member
-1 MTTLTPTQPLSQT
+1 M
-14 QIPNWI
+14 IPKWI
-20 QLNNEIMVQKNGQ
+20 QLNNEIMVQKDGK
-33 FQFHKDLEAARSY
+33 FQFDKDREAAKSY
-46 FVDYVNQNTVFFHDL
+46 FIDYVNQNTVFFHNL
-61 KEKIDY
+61 EEKIHY
-67 LIEHDYYE
+67 LIENDYYE
-75 AELFAK
+75 KELFDK
-81 YEFADV
+81 YEFKDI
-87 KKLYEDLYARKF
+87 KRLYEYLYGKKF

-112 NYAMKTNDGS
+112 NYAMKTNDDT
-122 KFLERYEDRIA
+122 KFLERYEDRLA
-133 VTALFLGD
+133 VVSLFLAS
-141 GDIKKAGDY
+141 GDIDKAFEY
-150 ADVLISQEYQPA
+150 AELLISQEYQPA

-177 VSCFLLEVDDSMNAI
+177 VSCFLLEVDDSMNSI
-192 GFAINSALQLS
+192 GFSINSALQLS

-210 LNLSKIRGAGEQIKG
+210 LNLSKIRGSGEQIKG

-260 LNLFHADIHEFL
+260 LNVFHSDIHEFL

-313 HTVHQEY
+313 YTVYKEY
-320 GIHLDDMDLTVMY
+320 GKHLDDMDISEMY
-333 DELVNN
+333 DELVDN
-339 PKVRKK
+339 PNVRKK
-345 KIVARDLIIKIAQT
+345 KIVARDLILKIAQI
-359 QMESGYPYIMYVDN
+359 QMESGYPYIMFVDN
-373 TNEQH
+373 TNEYH
-378 ALKNIGRVKFSNLC
+378 ALKEIGRVKFSNLC

-402 TINDYNQEDVIQRDI
+402 TINDYGVEDEIHRDI

-431 NQRMRETVHLAMDAL
+431 NKRMRDTVHRAMDAL
-446 TEVSDRTELEIVPS
+446 TEVSDRSNISIVPS

-477 LHGFLALNHIPYESK
+477 LHGFLAKNKIAYESK
-492 EAIDFARTFFMML
+492 EARDFVRTFFMMV
-505 NFYSIERSMMIA
+505 NFYSLERSMLIA
-517 RERQV
+517 QERGV
-522 TFKDF
+522 TFTDF
-527 EHSEYASGA
+527 DRSEYASGA
-536 YFNRYEEIDYSPRTD
+536 YFDRYLNTDFSPKTER
-551 KVKALFAGHHI
+551 VQQLFEGHTI
-562 PTREDWLRLKEE
+562 PTLEDWARLKEQVME
-574 TMKHGLYHAYRL
+574 HGLYHAYRL

-621 IYPMPFLNESNYFFY
+621 IYPMPYISDENYFYY

-651 AEVQVHIDQAISTIL
+651 ADVQVHVDQAISTVL
-666 YVKDNLTTRDLAK
+666 FVKDDLTTRDLAK

-696 TRKRTIEECIS
+696 TKKKTIDECVS
-707 CVI
+707 CVV

>member
-1 MTTLTPTQPLSQT
+1 
-14 QIPNWI
+14 
-20 QLNNEIMVQKNGQ
+20 MVQKDGK
-33 FQFHKDLEAARSY
+33 FQFDKDREAAKSY
-46 FVDYVNQNTVFFHDL
+46 FIDYVNQNTVFFHNL
-61 KEKIDY
+61 EEKIHY
-67 LIEHDYYE
+67 LTENDYYE
-75 AELFAK
+75 KELFDK
-81 YEFADV
+81 YEFKDV
-87 KKLYEDLYARKF
+87 KRLYEYLYAKKF

-112 NYAMKTNDGS
+112 NYAMKTNDDT
-122 KFLERYEDRIA
+122 KFLERYEDRLA
-133 VTALFLGD
+133 VFSLFLAS
-141 GDIKKAGDY
+141 GDIDKAFEY
-150 ADVLISQEYQPA
+150 AELLISQEYQPA

-177 VSCFLLEVDDSMNAI
+177 VSCFLLEVDDSMNSI
-192 GFAINSALQLS
+192 GFSINSALQLS

-260 LNLFHADIHEFL
+260 LNVFHSDIHEFL

-282 IRIKTLSLGVV
+282 IRMKTLSLGVV

-313 HTVHQEY
+313 YTVYKEY
-320 GIHLDDMDLTVMY
+320 GKHLDDMDISEMY
-333 DELVNN
+333 DELVDN
-339 PKVRKK
+339 PNVRKK
-345 KIVARDLIIKIAQT
+345 KIVARDLILKIAQI
-359 QMESGYPYIMYVDN
+359 QMESGYPYIMFVDN
-373 TNEQH
+373 TNEYH
-378 ALKNIGRVKFSNLC
+378 ALKQIGRVKFSNLC

-402 TINDYNQEDVIQRDI
+402 TINDYGIEDEIRRDI

-431 NQRMRETVHLAMDAL
+431 NKRMRDTVHRAMDAL
-446 TEVSDRTELEIVPS
+446 TEVSDRSNISTVPS

-477 LHGFLALNHIPYESK
+477 LHGFLAKNKVAYESK
-492 EAIDFARTFFMML
+492 EARDFVRTFFMML
-505 NFYSIERSMMIA
+505 NFYSLERSVLIA
-517 RERQV
+517 QERGV

-527 EHSEYASGA
+527 DQSEYASGV
-536 YFNRYEEIDYSPRTD
+536 YFDRYLNTDYHPQTEQ
-551 KVKALFAGHHI
+551 VKQLFEGHMI
-562 PTREDWLRLKEE
+562 PTLEDWVRLKEQV
-574 TMKHGLYHAYRL
+574 MKHGLYHAYRL

-621 IYPMPFLNESNYFFY
+621 IYPMPYISDENYFYY

-644 FNLIDLV
+644 FKLIDLV
-651 AEVQVHIDQAISTIL
+651 ADVQVHVDQAISTVL
-666 YVKDNLTTRDLAK
+666 FVKDDLTTRDLAK

-696 TRKRTIEECIS
+696 TKKKTIDECVS
-707 CVI
+707 CVV

>member
-1 MTTLTPTQPLSQT
+1 
-14 QIPNWI
+14 
-20 QLNNEIMVQKNGQ
+20 MVQKDGK
-33 FQFHKDLEAARSY
+33 FQFDKDREAAKSY
-46 FVDYVNQNTVFFHDL
+46 FIDYVNQNTVFFHNL
-61 KEKIDY
+61 EEKIHY
-67 LIEHDYYE
+67 LIENDYYE
-75 AELFAK
+75 KELFDK
-81 YEFADV
+81 YEFKDI
-87 KKLYEDLYARKF
+87 KRLYEYLYGKKF

-112 NYAMKTNDGS
+112 NYAMKTNDDT
-122 KFLERYEDRIA
+122 KFLERYEDRLA
-133 VTALFLGD
+133 VVSLFLAS
-141 GDIKKAGDY
+141 GDIDKAFEY
-150 ADVLISQEYQPA
+150 AELLISQEYQPA

-177 VSCFLLEVDDSMNAI
+177 VSCFLLEVDDSMNSI
-192 GFAINSALQLS
+192 GFSINSALQLS

-260 LNLFHADIHEFL
+260 LNVFHSDIHEFL

-313 HTVHQEY
+313 YTVYKEY
-320 GIHLDDMDLTVMY
+320 GKHLDDMDISEMY
-333 DELVNN
+333 DELVDN
-339 PKVRKK
+339 PNVRKK
-345 KIVARDLIIKIAQT
+345 KIVARDLILKIAQI
-359 QMESGYPYIMYVDN
+359 QMESGYPYIMFVDN
-373 TNEQH
+373 TNEYH
-378 ALKNIGRVKFSNLC
+378 ALKEIGRVKFSNLC

-402 TINDYNQEDVIQRDI
+402 TINDYGVEDEIHRDI

-431 NQRMRETVHLAMDAL
+431 NKRMRDTVHRAMDAL
-446 TEVSDRTELEIVPS
+446 TEVSDRSNISIVPS

-477 LHGFLALNHIPYESK
+477 LHGFLAKNQIAYESK
-492 EAIDFARTFFMML
+492 EARDFVRTFFMMV
-505 NFYSIERSMMIA
+505 NFYSLERSMLIA
-517 RERQV
+517 QERGV
-522 TFKDF
+522 TFTDF
-527 EHSEYASGA
+527 DKSEYASGA
-536 YFNRYEEIDYSPRTD
+536 YFDRYLNTDFSPKTER
-551 KVKALFAGHHI
+551 VQQLFEGHTI
-562 PTREDWLRLKEE
+562 PTLEDWARLKELVME
-574 TMKHGLYHAYRL
+574 HGLYHAYRL

-621 IYPMPFLNESNYFFY
+621 IYPMPYISDENYFYY

-651 AEVQVHIDQAISTIL
+651 ADVQVHVDQAISTVL
-666 YVKDNLTTRDLAK
+666 FVKDDLTTRDLAK

-696 TRKRTIEECIS
+696 TKKKTIDECVS
-707 CVI
+707 CVV

>member
-1 MTTLTPTQPLSQT
+1 
-14 QIPNWI
+14 
-20 QLNNEIMVQKNGQ
+20 MVQKDGK
-33 FQFHKDLEAARSY
+33 FQFDKDREAAKSY
-46 FVDYVNQNTVFFHDL
+46 FIDYVNQNTVFFHNL
-61 KEKIDY
+61 EEKIHY
-67 LIEHDYYE
+67 LVENDYYE
-75 AELFAK
+75 KELFDQ
-81 YEFADV
+81 YEFKDV
-87 KKLYEDLYARKF
+87 KRLYEYLYAKKF

-112 NYAMKTNDGS
+112 NYAMKTNDDT
-122 KFLERYEDRIA
+122 KFLERYEDRLA
-133 VTALFLGD
+133 VVSLFLAS
-141 GDIKKAGDY
+141 GDIDKAFEY
-150 ADVLISQEYQPA
+150 AELLISQEYQPA

-177 VSCFLLEVDDSMNAI
+177 VSCFLLEVDDSMNSI
-192 GFAINSALQLS
+192 GFSINSALQLS

-260 LNLFHADIHEFL
+260 LNVFHSDIHEFL

-282 IRIKTLSLGVV
+282 IRMKTLSLGVV

-313 HTVHQEY
+313 YTVYKEY
-320 GIHLDDMDLTVMY
+320 GKHLDDMDISEMY
-333 DELVNN
+333 DELVDN
-339 PKVRKK
+339 PNVRKK
-345 KIVARDLIIKIAQT
+345 KIVARDLILKIAQI
-359 QMESGYPYIMYVDN
+359 QMESGYPYIMFVDN
-373 TNEQH
+373 TNEYH
-378 ALKNIGRVKFSNLC
+378 ALKEIGRVKFSNLC

-402 TINDYNQEDVIQRDI
+402 TINDYGVEDEIHRDI

-431 NQRMRETVHLAMDAL
+431 NKRMRDTVHRAMDAL
-446 TEVSDRTELEIVPS
+446 TEVSDRSNISIVPS

-477 LHGFLALNHIPYESK
+477 LHGFLAKNRIAYESK
-492 EAIDFARTFFMML
+492 EARDFVRTFFMMV
-505 NFYSIERSMMIA
+505 NFYSLERSMLIA
-517 RERQV
+517 QERGV

-527 EHSEYASGA
+527 EKSEYASGA
-536 YFNRYEEIDYSPRTD
+536 YFDRYLNTDFSPKTER
-551 KVKALFAGHHI
+551 VQQLFEGHAI
-562 PTREDWLRLKEE
+562 PTLEDWARLKEQVME
-574 TMKHGLYHAYRL
+574 HGLYHAYRL

-621 IYPMPFLNESNYFFY
+621 IYPMPYISDENYFYY

-651 AEVQVHIDQAISTIL
+651 ADVQVHVDQAISTVL
-666 YVKDNLTTRDLAK
+666 FVKDDLTTRDLAK

-696 TRKRTIEECIS
+696 TKKKTIDECVS
-707 CVI
+707 CVV

>member
-1 MTTLTPTQPLSQT
+1 
-14 QIPNWI
+14 
-20 QLNNEIMVQKNGQ
+20 MVQKEGK

-46 FVDYVNQNTVFFHDL
+46 FVEYVNQNTVFFHDL

-67 LIEHDYYE
+67 LIENDYYE

-81 YEFADV
+81 YEFTDI
-87 KKLYEDLYARKF
+87 KKLYEALYARKF

-112 NYAMKTNDGS
+112 NYAMKTNDGL

-141 GDIKKAGDY
+141 GDINKANDY

-177 VSCFLLEVDDSMNAI
+177 VSCFLLEIDDSMNSI

-210 LNLSKIRGAGEQIKG
+210 LNLSKIRAASEQIKG

-240 EDAFSYANQLGQ
+240 EDSFSYANQLGQ

-320 GIHLDDMDLTVMY
+320 GVHLDDMDLTAMY

-339 PKVRKK
+339 PRVRKK

-402 TINDYNQEDVIQRDI
+402 TINDYGQEDVINRDI

-431 NQRMRETVHLAMDAL
+431 NNRMRETVHLAMDAL

-477 LHGFLALNHIPYESK
+477 LHGYLALNHISYESK

-505 NFYSIERSMMIA
+505 NYYSLERSMMIA
-517 RERQV
+517 RERKV

-527 EHSEYASGA
+527 EQSEYANGA
-536 YFNRYEEIDYSPRTD
+536 YFKRYEENDYSPRTD
-551 KVKALFAGHHI
+551 KVKALFAEFHI
-562 PTREDWLRLKEE
+562 PTREDWSRLKEE
-574 TMKHGLYHAYRL
+574 TMEHGLYHAYRL

-621 IYPMPFLNESNYFFY
+621 IYPMPFLNENNFFFY

-644 FNLIDLV
+644 YNLIDLV

-707 CVI
+707 CVV

>member
-1 MTTLTPTQPLSQT
+1 MSTY
-14 QIPNWI
+14 IPKWI
-20 QLNNEIMVQKNGQ
+20 QLNNEIMLQKEGRYQ
-33 FQFHKDLEAARSY
+33 FSKDREAARSY
-46 FVDYVNQNTVFFHDL
+46 FVDYVNQNTVFFHNL

-67 LIEHDYYE
+67 LIEHQYYE
-75 AELFAK
+75 KELFDK
-81 YEFADV
+81 YHFTDITRI
-87 KKLYEDLYARKF
+87 YDFLYAKKY

-112 NYAMKTNDGS
+112 NYAMKTNDGN

-133 VTALFLGD
+133 VVALFLAD
-141 GDIKKAGDY
+141 GDADKAFSY
-150 ADVLISQEYQPA
+150 ADLLISQEYQPA

-177 VSCFLLEVDDSMNAI
+177 VSCFLLEIDDSMNAI

-210 LNLSKIRGAGEQIKG
+210 LNLSKIRAADEQIKG

-260 LNLFHADIHEFL
+260 LNLFHADIEHFL

-282 IRIKTLSLGVV
+282 IRIKTLSLGIV

-313 HTVHQEY
+313 HSVHKAY
-320 GIHLDDMDLTVMY
+320 GIHLDDMDITQMY

-339 PKVRKK
+339 PAVRKK
-345 KIVARDLIIKIAQT
+345 KIVARDLIQKIAQS
-359 QMESGYPYIMYVDN
+359 QMESGYPYIMFVDN
-373 TNEQH
+373 ANEYH
-378 ALKNIGRVKFSNLC
+378 ALKQIGRVKFSNLC

-402 TINDYNQEDVIQRDI
+402 IINDYEVDDQINRDI
-417 SCNLGSLNIVNVMK
+417 SCNLGSLNIVNVMDK
-431 NQRMRETVHLAMDAL
+431 KRMRETVHLAMDAL
-446 TEVSDRTELEIVPS
+446 TEVSDRSNITIVPS

-477 LHGFLALNHIPYESK
+477 LHGYLAKNKIAYESR
-492 EAIDFARTFFMML
+492 EAKDFARTFFMML
-505 NFYSIERSMMIA
+505 NYYSIERSMLIA
-517 RERQV
+517 KERNT
-522 TFKDF
+522 TFKGF
-527 EHSEYASGA
+527 EKSEYANGA
-536 YFNRYEEIDYSPRTD
+536 YFKRYLETDYSPRTEKIKELFVGHPIPD
-551 KVKALFAGHHI
+551 QADWQQLQALVM
-562 PTREDWLRLKEE
+562 E
-574 TMKHGLYHAYRL
+574 HGLYHAYRL

-596 LQSSTASIAPITQ
+596 LQSATASIAPITQ
-609 RIEEREYGDSKT
+609 KIEEREYGDSKT
-621 IYPMPFLNESNYFFY
+621 IYPMPFISEENFFYY

-651 AEVQVHIDQAISTIL
+651 AEIQVHIDQAISTIL
-666 YVKDNLTTRDLAK
+666 YVKDDLTSRDLAK
-679 YYIYAQKKGL
+679 YYIYAQKKGM

-696 TRKRTIEECIS
+696 TKKTTIEECVS
-707 CVI
+707 CVV

>member
-1 MTTLTPTQPLSQT
+1 M
-14 QIPNWI
+14 IPKWI
-20 QLNNEIMVQKNGQ
+20 QLNNEIMVQKDGK
-33 FQFHKDLEAARSY
+33 FQFDKDREAAKSY
-46 FVDYVNQNTVFFHDL
+46 FIDYVNQNTVFFHNL
-61 KEKIDY
+61 EEKIHY
-67 LIEHDYYE
+67 LIENDYYE
-75 AELFAK
+75 KELFDK
-81 YEFADV
+81 YEFKDI
-87 KKLYEDLYARKF
+87 KRLYEYLYGKKF

-112 NYAMKTNDGS
+112 NYAMKTNDDT
-122 KFLERYEDRIA
+122 KFLERYEDRLA
-133 VTALFLGD
+133 VVSLFLAS
-141 GDIKKAGDY
+141 GDIDKAFEY
-150 ADVLISQEYQPA
+150 AELLISQEYQPA

-177 VSCFLLEVDDSMNAI
+177 VSCFLLEVDDSMNSI
-192 GFAINSALQLS
+192 GFSINSALQLS

-210 LNLSKIRGAGEQIKG
+210 LNLSKIRGSGEQIKG

-260 LNLFHADIHEFL
+260 LNVFHSDIHEFL

-313 HTVHQEY
+313 YTVYKEY
-320 GIHLDDMDLTVMY
+320 GKHLDDMDISEMY
-333 DELVNN
+333 DELVDN
-339 PKVRKK
+339 PNVRKK
-345 KIVARDLIIKIAQT
+345 KIVARDLILKIAQI
-359 QMESGYPYIMYVDN
+359 QMESGYPYIMFVDN
-373 TNEQH
+373 TNEYH
-378 ALKNIGRVKFSNLC
+378 ALKEIGRIKFSNLC

-402 TINDYNQEDVIQRDI
+402 TINDYGVEDEIHRDI

-431 NQRMRETVHLAMDAL
+431 NKRMRDTVHRAMDAL
-446 TEVSDRTELEIVPS
+446 TEVSDRSNISIVPS

-477 LHGFLALNHIPYESK
+477 LHGFLAKNKIAYESK
-492 EAIDFARTFFMML
+492 EARDFVRTFFMMV
-505 NFYSIERSMMIA
+505 NFYSLERSMLIA
-517 RERQV
+517 QERGV
-522 TFKDF
+522 TFTDF
-527 EHSEYASGA
+527 DRSEYASGA
-536 YFNRYEEIDYSPRTD
+536 YFDRYLNTDFSPKTER
-551 KVKALFAGHHI
+551 VQQLFEGHTI
-562 PTREDWLRLKEE
+562 PTLEDWARLKEQVME
-574 TMKHGLYHAYRL
+574 HGLYHAYRL

-621 IYPMPFLNESNYFFY
+621 IYPMPYISDENYFYY

-651 AEVQVHIDQAISTIL
+651 ADVQVHVDQAISTVL
-666 YVKDNLTTRDLAK
+666 FVKDDLTTRDLAK

-696 TRKRTIEECIS
+696 TKKKTIDECVS
-707 CVI
+707 CVV

>member
-1 MTTLTPTQPLSQT
+1 MST
-14 QIPNWI
+14 QIAKWI
-20 QLNNEIMVQKNGQ
+20 QLNNEIMIQKNGS

-46 FVDYVNQNTVFFHDL
+46 FVDHVNQNTVFFHNL

-67 LIEHDYYE
+67 LIENDYYDSE
-75 AELFAK
+75 IFEQYDF
-81 YEFADV
+81 EDV
-87 KKLYEDLYARKF
+87 KSIYDYLYAKKF

-112 NYAMKTNDGS
+112 NYALLTDDGT
-122 KFLERYEDRIA
+122 KVLERYEDRVAI
-133 VTALFLGD
+133 VSLFLAN
-141 GDIKKAGDY
+141 GDIGKARKY
-150 ADVLISQEYQPA
+150 ADILISQEYQPA

-177 VSCFLLEVDDSMNAI
+177 VSCFLLEVNDSMNSI

-210 LNLSKIRGAGEQIKG
+210 LNLSKIRAADEQIKG

-260 LNLFHADIHEFL
+260 LNIFHADIQEFL

-282 IRIKTLSLGVV
+282 TRIKTLSLGVV
-293 APNKFFELV
+293 APNIFFDLV

-313 HTVHQEY
+313 LTVYKEY
-320 GIHLDDMDLTVMY
+320 GMHLDDMDITAMY
-333 DELVNN
+333 EELINN
-339 PKVRKK
+339 PNIRKK
-345 KIVARDLIIKIAQT
+345 KIAARDLILKIAQT
-359 QMESGYPYIMYVDN
+359 QMESGYPYLMFVDN
-373 TNEQH
+373 TNEYH
-378 ALKNIGRVKFSNLC
+378 ALKELGRVKFSNLC

-402 TINDYNQEDVIQRDI
+402 IINDYDEEDIINRDI
-417 SCNLGSLNIVNVMK
+417 SCNLGSLNIVNVMNNK
-431 NQRMRETVHLAMDAL
+431 RMRETVHYAMDAL
-446 TEVSDRTELEIVPS
+446 TEVSDRSNIRVVPS

-477 LHGFLALNHIPYESK
+477 LHGFLAKNKIAYESK
-492 EAIDFARTFFMML
+492 EARDFVRAFFMMM
-505 NFYSIERSMMIA
+505 NYYSLERSMLIA
-517 RERQV
+517 KDRKQ
-522 TFKDF
+522 TFVGF
-527 EHSEYASGA
+527 EKSEYANGN
-536 YFNRYEEIDYSPRTD
+536 YFDRYLETDYSPVTD
-551 KVKALFAGHHI
+551 KVKDLFVGHEI
-562 PTREDWLRLKEE
+562 PTLDDWKQLKEDVAQY
-574 TMKHGLYHAYRL
+574 GLYHAYRL

-609 RIEEREYGDSKT
+609 RIEERDYGDSKT
-621 IYPMPFLNESNYFFY
+621 IYPMPFLSEENYFYY

-651 AEVQVHIDQAISTIL
+651 AEVQVHIDQAISTVL
-666 YVKDNLTTRDLAK
+666 FVKDDLTTRDLAM

-696 TRKRTIEECIS
+696 TRKKTIDECVS
-707 CVI
+707 CVV

>member
-1 MTTLTPTQPLSQT
+1 M
-14 QIPNWI
+14 IPKWI
-20 QLNNEIMVQKNGQ
+20 QLNNEIMVQKDGK
-33 FQFHKDLEAARSY
+33 FQFDKDREAAKSY
-46 FVDYVNQNTVFFHDL
+46 FIDYVNQNTVFFHNL
-61 KEKIDY
+61 EEKIHY
-67 LIEHDYYE
+67 LVENDYYE
-75 AELFAK
+75 KELFDQ
-81 YEFADV
+81 YEFKDV
-87 KKLYEDLYARKF
+87 KRLYEYLYAKKF

-112 NYAMKTNDGS
+112 NYAMKTNDDT
-122 KFLERYEDRIA
+122 KFLERYEDRLA
-133 VTALFLGD
+133 VVSLFLAS
-141 GDIKKAGDY
+141 GDIDKAFEY
-150 ADVLISQEYQPA
+150 AELLISQEYQPA

-177 VSCFLLEVDDSMNAI
+177 VSCFLLEVDDSMNSI
-192 GFAINSALQLS
+192 GFSINSALQLS

-260 LNLFHADIHEFL
+260 LNVFHSDIHEFL

-282 IRIKTLSLGVV
+282 IRMKTLSLGVV

-313 HTVHQEY
+313 YTVYKEY
-320 GIHLDDMDLTVMY
+320 GKHLDDMDISEMY
-333 DELVNN
+333 DELVDN
-339 PKVRKK
+339 PNVRKK
-345 KIVARDLIIKIAQT
+345 KIVARDLILKIAQI
-359 QMESGYPYIMYVDN
+359 QMESGYPYIMFVDN
-373 TNEQH
+373 TNEYH
-378 ALKNIGRVKFSNLC
+378 ALKEIGRVKFSNLC

-402 TINDYNQEDVIQRDI
+402 TINDYGVEDEIHRDI

-431 NQRMRETVHLAMDAL
+431 NKRMRGTVHRAMDAL
-446 TEVSDRTELEIVPS
+446 TEVSDRSNISIVPS

-477 LHGFLALNHIPYESK
+477 LHGFLAKNKIAYESK
-492 EAIDFARTFFMML
+492 EARDFVRTFFMMV
-505 NFYSIERSMMIA
+505 NFYSLERSMLIA
-517 RERQV
+517 QERGV

-527 EHSEYASGA
+527 EKSEYANGA
-536 YFNRYEEIDYSPRTD
+536 YFDRYLNTDFSPKTER
-551 KVKALFAGHHI
+551 VKQLFEGHTI
-562 PTREDWLRLKEE
+562 PTLEDWARLKELVME
-574 TMKHGLYHAYRL
+574 HGLYHAYRL

-621 IYPMPFLNESNYFFY
+621 IYPMPYISDENYFYY

-651 AEVQVHIDQAISTIL
+651 ADVQVHVDQAISTVL
-666 YVKDNLTTRDLAK
+666 FVKDDLTTRDLAK

-696 TRKRTIEECIS
+696 TKKKTIDECVS
-707 CVI
+707 CVV